1 MDLSNHPCISCLII
15 RPVGVKRPLTPAL
28 VNGDDVGIVTVRF
41 GRSVPTNIRPDTL
54 TVEYSINGIKERQE
68 FENIAGGGQ

>member
-1 MDLSNHPCISCLII
+1 M
-15 RPVGVKRPLTPAL
+15 TPAL
-28 VNGDDVGIVTVRF
+28 VNGDDVGIVTVRL
-41 GRSVPTNIRPDTL
+41 GRSDPTNIRPDTL